1 MEAPNLIELPRD
13 YSSSINPDMIT
24 RGLNTLGHISHKV
37 ISPDMSLTQARD
49 LSYYRQTEAIF
60 NVLRDNENI

>member
-24 RGLNTLGHISHKV
+24 RGLNSLGHVSHKV

-49 LSYYRQTEAIF
+49 LSYYR
-60 NVLRDNENI
+60 